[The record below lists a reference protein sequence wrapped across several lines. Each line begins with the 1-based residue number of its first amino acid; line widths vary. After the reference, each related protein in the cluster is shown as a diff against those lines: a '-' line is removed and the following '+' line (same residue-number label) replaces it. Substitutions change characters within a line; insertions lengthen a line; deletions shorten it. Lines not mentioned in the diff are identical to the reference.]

1 MANFTITL
9 TNRTGGTVNSET
21 LISWAWFDSIDLTN
35 LGSPTDKG
43 SAESTDGSGVLTISA
58 PNSTLNPGQAGT
70 LLIMSN
76 DFVESGAYFLDV
88 TS

>member
-43 SAESTDGSGVLTISA
+43 SAESTDG
-58 PNSTLNPGQAGT
+58 
-70 LLIMSN
+70 
-76 DFVESGAYFLDV
+76 
-88 TS
+88 